1 MVTEGTY
8 GQLKGRWSV
17 LLRMNE
23 GGPTRVK
30 TTTLAS
36 VVLHD
41 VCIEKGDT
49 PPAAR
54 FNKRSVVFKR
64 GITSLHCGFK
74 AADQNFNIHDQI
86 LKLQLTN
93 MYATWLFKVPLWD
106 M

>member
-1 MVTEGTY
+1 MVTGGTY

-23 GGPTRVK
+23 SGPTRVK

-49 PPAAR
+49 I
-54 FNKRSVVFKR
+54 S
-64 GITSLHCGFK
+64 S
-74 AADQNFNIHDQI
+74 
-86 LKLQLTN
+86 KLDLTRDLL
-93 MYATWLFKVPLWD
+93 YPSAE
-106 M
+106 

>member
-23 GGPTRVK
+23 SGPTRVK

-41 VCIEKGDT
+41 VRIEKGDT
-49 PPAAR
+49 I
-54 FNKRSVVFKR
+54 S
-64 GITSLHCGFK
+64 S
-74 AADQNFNIHDQI
+74 
-86 LKLQLTN
+86 KLDLTRDLL
-93 MYATWLFKVPLWD
+93 YPSAE
-106 M
+106 

>member
-41 VCIEKGDT
+41 VCIEKGDII
-49 PPAAR
+49 
-54 FNKRSVVFKR
+54 S
-64 GITSLHCGFK
+64 S
-74 AADQNFNIHDQI
+74 
-86 LKLQLTN
+86 KLDLTRDLL
-93 MYATWLFKVPLWD
+93 YPSAE
-106 M
+106 